1 MTLRRGSPMWSRIV
15 REAPHS
21 IEQVRV
27 KDVVARVVVIV
38 TRHRIG

>member
-1 MTLRRGSPMWSRIV
+1 MWSRMV

-27 KDVVARVVVIV
+27 KDVVARMVVIV